1 MTSTMFRRSALAG
14 TVAMAT
20 AVAAAWGGSALAGPV
35 ADNAARAESL
45 LATGDAAGA
54 AAAFDAATDAFAAAS
69 PLQFRVALFADQ
81 VTGFGQ
87 YRPRADGP
95 FRSGDTVTVYLE
107 PVGYGFST
115 DGGEQRV
122 SFSTGIEIRTPG
134 GLVLGKTDDFGKVEW
149 QGQSKDRSI
158 DTAVSVA
165 LPQLK
170 PGSYELLLTLTDAA
184 TAKSATAT
192 LPFTIAE

>member
-1 MTSTMFRRSALAG
+1 M
-14 TVAMAT
+14 AMEL
-20 AVAAAWGGSALAGPV
+20 GGSAAAGPV

-54 AAAFDAATDAFAAAS
+54 AAAFDAAADAFAAAS

-87 YRPRADGP
+87 YRPRPEGP
-95 FRSGDTVTVYLE
+95 FHSADTVTIYLE
-107 PVGYGFST
+107 PIGYGFSS
-115 DGGEQRV
+115 DGDQQRV
-122 SFSTGIEIRTPG
+122 SFSTAIEIRTPG
-134 GLVLGKTDDFGKVEW
+134 GLVLGKTDDFGTVEW
-149 QGQSKDRSI
+149 RGRSKDRSI

-184 TAKSATAT
+184 TTKSATAT

>member
-1 MTSTMFRRSALAG
+1 MFRRSALAG
-14 TVAMAT
+14 TVAL
-20 AVAAAWGGSALAGPV
+20 AAAMAMGSGGSAAAGPV
-35 ADNAARAESL
+35 ADNAARAENL

-54 AAAFDAATDAFAAAS
+54 AAAFDAAADAFAAAS
-69 PLQFRVALFADQ
+69 PLQFRVAMFADR

-87 YRPRADGP
+87 YQPRADGP
-95 FRSGDTVTVYLE
+95 FHSADTATIYLE
-107 PVGYGFST
+107 PVGYGFSS
-115 DGGEQRV
+115 DGDQQQV
-122 SFSTGIEIRTPG
+122 SFSTALEIRTPG

-149 QGQSKDRSI
+149 QGRSKDRSI
-158 DTAVSVA
+158 ETTVSVA

-170 PGSYELLLTLTDAA
+170 PGSYELLLTLTDEA